1 MAFTYND
8 ATLTYGDPSA
18 AYGGVLVDDY
28 PGSTLRSELNR
39 LANGGTYPLLT
50 VYMDEKGAANKWAGV
65 SGYEL
70 QGALN
75 RKAGKTDPSTFMGIQ
90 AVCALL
96 AGTPNTT
103 SAIDSLRSIPF

>member
-8 ATLTYGDPSA
+8 VTLKYGDPSA
-18 AYGGVLVDDY
+18 TYGGVLVDDY

-50 VYMDEKGAANKWAGV
+50 AYLAEKGAANKWAGV
-65 SGYEL
+65 SGYEV

-75 RKAGKTDPSTFMGIQ
+75 RKAGKTDPSTFLDIQ
-90 AVCALL
+90 AVCSLL
-96 AGTPNTT
+96 AGTPKTMT
-103 SAIDSLRSIPF
+103 AIDSLRSIPF